1 MPLSSQAHGFALSV
15 PRIPLFWFA
24 NRLGR
29 GYTGQPNKKLGGRV
43 RILVAFLAALALFA
57 TPALAREL
65 RQPSLKSQAALVVDQ
80 DSGEVLLGKNAE
92 STLPIASLTKL
103 MTAIVTLDAELDPGE
118 PVTVTKAD
126 VDRLRGSHS
135 RLQVGTT
142 LSRDD
147 MLHLALMAS
156 ENRAA
161 SAIANSYPGGKDACV
176 LAMNL
181 KAQLLGMNGTRFE
194 DGTGLSGRNVSTAQD
209 LAKLVEAAH
218 AYPKIRDFTTSTSY
232 QVKIG
237 HRAVRFGNTNNLT
250 RSSRW
255 EIGLSK
261 TGYIAEAGRCLVM
274 QVTLAGRSIII
285 VLLDSWGKYTRVG
298 DATRIRQWLEFAS
311 SRTVRSSAS
320 LLPKGE
326 IAAFPRS
333 AERPG

>member
-1 MPLSSQAHGFALSV
+1 M
-15 PRIPLFWFA
+15 
-24 NRLGR
+24 LGE
-29 GYTGQPNKKLGGRV
+29 RV
-43 RILVAFLAALALFA
+43 RILFACLLALAVVS
-57 TPALAREL
+57 TPVLAREL
-65 RQPSLKSQAALVVDQ
+65 RQPALKSHSALVIDQ
-80 DSGEVLLGKNAE
+80 ESGEILLGKNAD

-103 MTAIVTLDAELDPGE
+103 MTAIVTLDAELDPDE

-142 LSRDD
+142 LSRDE

-161 SAIANSYPGGKDACV
+161 SAVANSYPGGKDSCV

-181 KAQLLGMNGTRFE
+181 KAQLLGMTGTRFE
-194 DGTGLSGRNVSTAQD
+194 DATGLSGHNVSTAQD

-218 AYPKIRDFTTSTSY
+218 AYPKIRDFTTSTSH

-237 HRAVRFGNTNNLT
+237 KRMMRFGNTNNLT
-250 RSSRW
+250 RSSQW
-255 EIGLSK
+255 DIGLSK
-261 TGYIAEAGRCLVM
+261 TGYISEAGRCLVM
-274 QVTLAGRSIII
+274 QVTLTGRSIII

-311 SRTVRSSAS
+311 SRAVRSSAG
-320 LLPKGE
+320 LVP
-326 IAAFPRS
+326 AADFVVSPRS
-333 AERPG
+333 TSRPG

>member
-1 MPLSSQAHGFALSV
+1 M
-15 PRIPLFWFA
+15 
-24 NRLGR
+24 
-29 GYTGQPNKKLGGRV
+29 
-43 RILVAFLAALALFA
+43 RILIASLIVLAVAS
-57 TPALAREL
+57 TPALAREAG
-65 RQPSLKSQAALVVDQ
+65 QPSLKSQAALVVDQ
-80 DSGEVLLGKNAE
+80 ESGEILLGKNAD
-92 STLPIASLTKL
+92 SKLPIASLTKL
-103 MTAIVTLDAELDPGE
+103 MTAIVTLDADLDPDE
-118 PVTVTKAD
+118 PVTIAKAD
-126 VDRLRGSHS
+126 VDRMRGSHS
-135 RLQVGTT
+135 RLQVGTALT
-142 LSRDD
+142 RDE

-161 SAIANSYPGGKDACV
+161 SAVANSYPGGKDSCV

-181 KAQLLGMNGTRFE
+181 KAQLLGMSGTRFE

-209 LAKLVEAAH
+209 LAKLVQAAH
-218 AYPKIRDFTTSTSY
+218 AYTKIREFTTSTSY

-237 HRAVRFGNTNNLT
+237 RRMMRFGNTNNLT

-311 SRTVRSSAS
+311 SRSPHRSSAG
-320 LLPKGE
+320 LPPGGDF
-326 IAAFPRS
+326 AAFP
-333 AERPG
+333 APNDPPG

>member
-1 MPLSSQAHGFALSV
+1 MRIHFACWL
-15 PRIPLFWFA
+15 
-24 NRLGR
+24 
-29 GYTGQPNKKLGGRV
+29 
-43 RILVAFLAALALFA
+43 ALAVAA
-57 TPALAREL
+57 TPALAREA
-65 RQPSLKSQAALVVDQ
+65 REPALKSQAALVVDQ
-80 DSGEVLLGKNAE
+80 DSGEILLGKNAE

-103 MTAIVTLDAELDPGE
+103 MTAIVTLDAELDFDE

-142 LSRDD
+142 LTRDQ

-161 SAIANSYPGGKDACV
+161 SAIAHSYPGGKDSCV

-232 QVKIG
+232 QVQVGRRVI
-237 HRAVRFGNTNNLT
+237 RFGNTNNLT

-274 QVTLAGRSIII
+274 QVTLSGRSIII

-311 SRTVRSSAS
+311 SRAIRSSAG
-320 LLPKGE
+320 LLPAGDF
-326 IAAFPRS
+326 ASLPRTTS
-333 AERPG
+333 QPG

>member
-1 MPLSSQAHGFALSV
+1 
-15 PRIPLFWFA
+15 
-24 NRLGR
+24 
-29 GYTGQPNKKLGGRV
+29 V
-43 RILVAFLAALALFA
+43 RILVACLLVLAFA
-57 TPALAREL
+57 STPALAREP

-80 DSGEVLLGKNAE
+80 ESGEILLGKNAE
-92 STLPIASLTKL
+92 SKLPIASLTKL
-103 MTAIVTLDAELDPGE
+103 MTAIVTLDAELDAEE

-142 LSRDD
+142 LTRDD

-161 SAIANSYPGGKDACV
+161 SAIANSYPGGKDSCV

-181 KAQLLGMNGTRFE
+181 KAQLLGMSGTRFE

-209 LAKLVEAAH
+209 LAKLVQAAH
-218 AYPKIRDFTTSTSY
+218 AYPKIRDYTTSPSY
-232 QVKIG
+232 HVKIG
-237 HRAVRFGNTNNLT
+237 RRMVRFGNTNNLT

-255 EIGLSK
+255 DIGLSK

-311 SRTVRSSAS
+311 SHAAQRSSAG
-320 LLPKGE
+320 LPPKGDF
-326 IAAFPRS
+326 AS
-333 AERPG
+333 LPGRDDQPG

>member
-1 MPLSSQAHGFALSV
+1 
-15 PRIPLFWFA
+15 
-24 NRLGR
+24 
-29 GYTGQPNKKLGGRV
+29 V
-43 RILVAFLAALALFA
+43 RILFASLFVLAFVSTA
-57 TPALAREL
+57 TFAREL
-65 RQPSLKSQAALVVDQ
+65 RQPALKSQAALVVDQ
-80 DSGEVLLGKNAE
+80 DSGEILLGKNTE
-92 STLPIASLTKL
+92 SKLPIASLTKL
-103 MTAIVTLDAELDPGE
+103 MTAIVTLDAELDPDE
-118 PVTVTKAD
+118 PITIAKAD

-161 SAIANSYPGGKDACV
+161 SAIAHSYPGGKDSCV

-181 KAQLLGMNGTRFE
+181 KAQLLGMTGTRFE

-209 LAKLVEAAH
+209 LAKLVQAAH

-232 QVKIG
+232 HVKIG
-237 HRAVRFGNTNNLT
+237 RRMVRFGNTNNLT

-255 EIGLSK
+255 DIGLSK
-261 TGYIAEAGRCLVM
+261 TGYISEAGRCLVM

-311 SRTVRSSAS
+311 NHPQRSSAS
-320 LLPKGE
+320 LAPKSGFVSLP
-326 IAAFPRS
+326 
-333 AERPG
+333 ERNDPPG

>member
-1 MPLSSQAHGFALSV
+1 MAVVS
-15 PRIPLFWFA
+15 
-24 NRLGR
+24 
-29 GYTGQPNKKLGGRV
+29 
-43 RILVAFLAALALFA
+43 
-57 TPALAREL
+57 TPALAREA
-65 RQPSLKSQAALVVDQ
+65 RQPALKSQAALVVDQ
-80 DSGEVLLGKNAE
+80 DSGEILLGKNAE

-103 MTAIVTLDAELDPGE
+103 MTAIVTLDADLDPDE
-118 PVTVTKAD
+118 PVTITKAD

-142 LSRDD
+142 LTRDE

-161 SAIANSYPGGKDACV
+161 SAVANAYPGGRDSCV

-181 KAQLLGMNGTRFE
+181 KAQLLGMTGTHFE
-194 DGTGLSGRNVSTAQD
+194 DGTGLSGHNVSTAQD
-209 LAKLVEAAH
+209 LAKLVQAAH

-237 HRAVRFGNTNNLT
+237 RRTMRFGNTNNLT

-255 EIGLSK
+255 DIGLSK

-298 DATRIRQWLEFAS
+298 DATRIRNWLEFAS
-311 SRTVRSSAS
+311 GHSVRRSSAGLPQAEGFA
-320 LLPKGE
+320 LLP
-326 IAAFPRS
+326 APNDP
-333 AERPG
+333 PG